1 MQLFRYS
8 FIRQCAFMMST
19 IVVFSS
25 CHESLEDRA
34 AREAA
39 EYTRKYCPTP
49 VVNNTRTDSVV
60 FNKQSKTYTYYCSF
74 TDKFD
79 DAKVIQANSKSITDG
94 LLSAIKDNPG
104 IKIYKEAGFSFQ
116 YIVHSAQ
123 APGKVLYQHNFTSK
137 EYQ

>member
-1 MQLFRYS
+1 MQVSTYLVIRRCV
-8 FIRQCAFMMST
+8 FIMGA
-19 IVVFSS
+19 IVVLAS

-34 AREAA
+34 AREAS

-79 DAKVIQANSKSITDG
+79 NAKVIQDNKKNITDG
-94 LLSAIKDNPG
+94 LLKAIKDNPG
-104 IKIYKEAGFSFQ
+104 IKIYKEAGFNFQ
-116 YIVHSAQ
+116 YVVHSAQ
-123 APGKVLYQHNFTSK
+123 TPNTVLYQHNFTTK
-137 EYQ
+137 EYK